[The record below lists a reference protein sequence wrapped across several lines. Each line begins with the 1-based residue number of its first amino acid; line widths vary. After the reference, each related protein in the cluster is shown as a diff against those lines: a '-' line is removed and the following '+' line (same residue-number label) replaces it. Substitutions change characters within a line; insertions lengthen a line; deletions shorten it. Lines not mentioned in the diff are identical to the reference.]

1 MQQHFY
7 FTATLTVIV
16 IDGGWTKIRAG
27 FGLEGLVP
35 TAYIEELPNQPSASV
50 SASHSPRPAS
60 SRSESTASLASTQQV
75 KKKGPAVA
83 PKRGAKKV
91 KYVEALYPYN
101 AQSDLE
107 FDMVEG
113 ERFILIS
120 MGTGDGWADVE
131 RNGEKGNV
139 PAAYIQEV

>member
-1 MQQHFY
+1 MS
-7 FTATLTVIV
+7 LS
-16 IDGGWTKIRAG
+16 
-27 FGLEGLVP
+27 E
-35 TAYIEELPNQPSASV
+35 
-50 SASHSPRPAS
+50 RPPS
-60 SRSESTASLASTQQV
+60 SRSESTASLTSQQQV

-91 KYVEALYPYN
+91 KYVEALYPYS
-101 AQSDLE
+101 AQSDAE

-139 PAAYIQEV
+139 PAAYIREVS

>member
-1 MQQHFY
+1 M
-7 FTATLTVIV
+7 
-16 IDGGWTKIRAG
+16 
-27 FGLEGLVP
+27 P
-35 TAYIEELPNQPSASV
+35 TAYIEELPPS
-50 SASHSPRPAS
+50 SALLTPTIERPSS
-60 SRSESTASLASTQQV
+60 SRSESTASLASNQQL

-91 KYVEALYPYN
+91 KYVEAIYPYT
-101 AQSDLE
+101 AQSELE

-113 ERFILIS
+113 ERFILVS

-131 RNGEKGNV
+131 RNGEKGSV

>member
-1 MQQHFY
+1 M
-7 FTATLTVIV
+7 
-16 IDGGWTKIRAG
+16 
-27 FGLEGLVP
+27 P
-35 TAYIEELPNQPSASV
+35 TAYIEELPDEPSASSI

-60 SRSESTASLASTQQV
+60 SRSESTASLASTQQG

-91 KYVEALYPYN
+91 KYCEALYAYN